1 MKLSTK
7 NTKDTK
13 LAATRLSCVSCIS
26 WVGFLI
32 VLVLTSCSSKP
43 TDVRTVVPGDALV
56 YLETQDLGKALQ
68 AVTDN
73 DAFRAAAKA
82 QPDFSALNGI
92 KVGVAVTGF
101 ETKEEKVS
109 DENSVLNFQPRF
121 VAVAETNAW
130 NYQAIKFSENKLGE
144 FVNDIYGGGVE
155 LERFPRYDGDY
166 FVWTADDGRKAYGLV
181 IGSVIFFGNDESAIE
196 KCVAVR
202 RGEGESI
209 AKNSRVPSGELL
221 ASGYVSTDGVAQI
234 SNIATIQ
241 LAVGAGEEEE
251 VRGFIARVL
260 PEILRKSITEV
271 TWTAKKTEQGI
282 EDELNFRTNAEVA
295 NVLKET
301 VRSGG
306 GNFGGADFVPGDVVS
321 ATRYDLT
328 DPQIAW
334 RSILLTAQKQTDGV
348 SGAVI
353 GAVAEGLFEPYG
365 VDVPE
370 EFLGSVS
377 GQILT
382 LRFDP
387 EGEDVVVVATAKD
400 LSRLK
405 KSLAKEFKLSAAAE
419 KVSGADLWR
428 SDEGELAIAVIGD
441 RILLGHAES
450 VVKCLNSAGQAS
462 QLREELKSPASAV
475 SITIASDTDPNASL
489 VAVLGQRVDDK
500 KELTQRFRVT
510 TNFIGSGVQRN
521 EVSQFGMIGS
531 IIERFGKE

>member
-1 MKLSTK
+1 MPMPSL
-7 NTKDTK
+7 
-13 LAATRLSCVSCIS
+13 RLCVSAVILLLSIS
-26 WVGFLI
+26 C
-32 VLVLTSCSSKP
+32 TTQP
-43 TDVRTVVPGDALV
+43 TDVRTVIPGDALV

-68 AVTDN
+68 AVADN
-73 DAFRAAAKA
+73 DAFRAAAKS
-82 QPDFSALNGI
+82 QPDFSVLNGI

-130 NYQAIKFSENKLGE
+130 NYQAIKFAENKLGE

-155 LERFPRYDGDY
+155 LERFPRYDGEY
-166 FVWTADDGRKAYGLV
+166 FVWTANDGRKAYGLV
-181 IGSVIFFGNDESAIE
+181 IGSVIFFGNDETAIE

-202 RGEGESI
+202 KGEGESI
-209 AKNSRVPSGELL
+209 AKNSKVPSGDLL
-221 ASGYVSTDGVAQI
+221 ASGYVSTDGVAQV

-241 LAVGAGEEEE
+241 LAVGAGEEDE

-271 TWTAKKTEQGI
+271 TWTAKKTQQGI
-282 EDELNFRTNAEVA
+282 EDEFNLRTTAEIA

-301 VRSGG
+301 LRSGG
-306 GNFGGADFVPGDVVS
+306 GNFDGADFVPGDVVS
-321 ATRYDLT
+321 ATRYDLL

-334 RSILLTAQKQTDGV
+334 RSILLTAQKQTDGI

-353 GAVAEGLFEPYG
+353 GAVAESLFEPYG

-370 EFLGSVS
+370 DFLGSIN

-387 EGEDVVVVATAKD
+387 EGEDLVVVATAKD
-400 LSRLK
+400 VERLK
-405 KSLAKEFKLSAAAE
+405 RSLAKEFKLGAVPE

-428 SDEGELAIAVIGD
+428 SEEGELAFALVGD
-441 RILLGHAES
+441 RVLLGHTES
-450 VVKCLNSAGQAS
+450 VIKCLNSVAQAS
-462 QLREELKSPASAV
+462 HLRDELKAQGSTV
-475 SITIASDTDPNASL
+475 SMTIASDTDPNAALAS
-489 VAVLGQRVDDK
+489 VLGQRVN
-500 KELTQRFRVT
+500 ESTPITQRYRVST
-510 TNFIGSGVQRN
+510 SFVGSGIQRT
-521 EVSQFGMIGS
+521 EVSSFGMIGS
-531 IIERFGKE
+531 VIEQFGKEQ